1 MSFSVDVNLLVYASD
16 TGSAHQEAARRFL
29 DEKAGGREIF
39 CLAWVTAMSYL
50 RIVTHLGILS
60 RPLSPVEALDNLRS
74 LTALPHVRMIAE
86 SDRFLDAY
94 LEATGGEPMRGK
106 QVPDAHLA
114 AILLLHGVRTLYTAD
129 ADFRRFTF
137 LDVCNPLAG

>member
-16 TGSAHQEAARRFL
+16 TGSEHQEAARRFL
-29 DEKAGGREIF
+29 EEKARGREIF

-50 RIVTHLGILS
+50 RIVTHPGILA
-60 RPLSPVEALDNLRS
+60 RPLAPADAFGNLRS
-74 LTALPHVRMIAE
+74 LASMPNVRMLAE
-86 SDRFLDAY
+86 IEPFFDAY
-94 LEATGGEPMRGK
+94 MEVTGGEPMRGR

-114 AILLLHGVRTLYTAD
+114 AILLLHGVKTLYTAD

-137 LDVCNPLAG
+137 LDVQNPLIG